1 MVFGVWALVS
11 SAGLA
16 QTLLKARPL
25 LDDEAMA
32 HLAVYRVD
40 IERKGSDTRG
50 ALTLELGGGRI
61 VEPLDLATGAR
72 KRLYFAAPAQT
83 PFGGYAFW
91 RLVWAG
97 EDGERIVQEL
107 PTPLHTRLPVVF
119 VGDSIGGWEGLQQI
133 RLPFG
138 SALATDHEAFSPPL
152 HAYYMRPVE
161 LPDDWRALLGLPLM
175 VLTDGAERLSD
186 AQWGAIRV
194 WLALGGTLVV
204 SAGSFGAGANLL
216 PLADLTPRLSLRD
229 APVRPNLGSYAPPRE
244 PVRLLRPESLNG
256 YRVVLGDARTP
267 VLLYRAFGGGN
278 LYLFLGDL
286 NAPAWRGWQ
295 HLPAMLQ
302 TIVSSSAFPTERI
315 EGTFTRAKSTPPESR
330 VARVWWGVGVL
341 GVYCV
346 GVWQLAAWL
355 RRRRRLASVFAPLA
369 GITVAA
375 CACVLLAA
383 PRAQSQPLTA
393 YRTLAIAS
401 DALAVEAGSVQGT
414 LQAGAHTIRLPEG
427 ALLLRVEPSPQA
439 RGLTE
444 SSATIRT
451 AGWTV
456 MELTYLCPATRFP
469 RVRARRVGQTVVVS
483 NRSAHPLLNL
493 RLLVREARD
502 QEPRTLWQLGR
513 LSGGQTA
520 RAPLKAP
527 IPEGAYLYLTATSD
541 PNACEPI
548 QIRGADVKE
557 VVQVFVSVD

>member
-1 MVFGVWALVS
+1 MVGVWLVAS

-40 IERKGSDTRG
+40 IERKGGDTRG
-50 ALTLELGGGRI
+50 ALTLESGSVRI

-72 KRLYFAAPAQT
+72 KRLYFAALSQT
-83 PFGGYAFW
+83 RFGENARW
-91 RLVWAG
+91 RLAWTG

-107 PTPLHTRLPVVF
+107 PTPLQLRLPVVF

-138 SALATDHEAFSPPL
+138 SALAKDHEAFSPPL
-152 HAYYMRPVE
+152 HPYYMRPAE

-175 VLTDGAERLSD
+175 VLTDGAERLAD
-186 AQWGAIRV
+186 AQWAALRV
-194 WLALGGTLVV
+194 WLAMGGTLVV

-229 APVRPNLGSYAPPRE
+229 APVRPNLGSFAPPRE
-244 PVRLLRPESLNG
+244 PVRLLRPEPLNG

-267 VLLYRAFGGGN
+267 VLLYRVFGAGN

-286 NAPAWRGWQ
+286 NAPEWRGWQ

-302 TIVSSSAFPTERI
+302 TIVLSSAFPTERV
-315 EGTFTRAKSTPPESR
+315 EKTLTPSAPSESS

-341 GVYCV
+341 GVYFL

-369 GITVAA
+369 GITAVA
-375 CACVLLAA
+375 CACILIAA
-383 PRAQSQPLTA
+383 PQMRRQPLTA
-393 YRTLAIAS
+393 YRLVSVAS
-401 DALAVEAGSVQGT
+401 DTLAVESGRLVGNVRG
-414 LQAGAHTIRLPEG
+414 GAHTITLPEG

-439 RGLTE
+439 RRLTD

-451 AGWTV
+451 AGWT
-456 MELTYLCPATRFP
+456 EIDLIYLCPAPQFP
-469 RVRARRVGQTVVVS
+469 RVSARRAGQTVVVA
-483 NRSAHPLLNL
+483 NRSEHALQNL
-493 RLLVREARD
+493 RLLAREARD

-520 RAPLKAP
+520 RAPLNAP
-527 IPEGAYLYLTATSD
+527 IPEGAQLYLTATGD

-548 QIRGADVKE
+548 QLRGTDAKE
-557 VVQVFVSVD
+557 VVQVFVPVD

>member
-1 MVFGVWALVS
+1 MVLGVWALVS

-50 ALTLELGGGRI
+50 ALTLESGSVRI

-72 KRLYFAAPAQT
+72 KRLYFAAPTQT
-83 PFGGYAFW
+83 RSGRNPYW
-91 RLVWAG
+91 RLVWTGA
-97 EDGERIVQEL
+97 DGERIVQEL

-138 SALATDHEAFSPPL
+138 SALANDHKASSPPL
-152 HAYYMRPVE
+152 HPYYMRPAE
-161 LPDDWRALLGLPLM
+161 LPDDWRALVGLPLI

-186 AQWGAIRV
+186 TQWGAIRV

-244 PVRLLRPESLNG
+244 PVRLLRPATLHG

-267 VLLYRAFGGGN
+267 VLLYRAFGAGN

-302 TIVSSSAFPTERI
+302 TIVSGSAFPTERI
-315 EGTFTRAKSTPPESR
+315 EESLTREKPTPPASR
-330 VARVWWGVGVL
+330 IARVWWGVGVL
-341 GVYCV
+341 GVYFV

-375 CACVLLAA
+375 CACVLVAA
-383 PRAQSQPLTA
+383 PHTQSQPLTA

-401 DALAVEAGSVQGT
+401 DTLAVEAGSVQGN
-414 LQAGAHTIRLPEG
+414 LQAGAHTITLPEG
-427 ALLLRVEPSPQA
+427 ALLLRVEPSLQA
-439 RGLTE
+439 RRLTD

-451 AGWTV
+451 AGWTE
-456 MELTYLCPATRFP
+456 MELIYLCPATQFP
-469 RVRARRVGQTVVVS
+469 RVSARRVGQIVVVS
-483 NRSAHPLLNL
+483 NRSAQALLNL
-493 RLLVREARD
+493 RLLAREARD

-520 RAPLKAP
+520 RAPLSAP
-527 IPEGAYLYLTATSD
+527 IPEGAYLYLAATGD
-541 PNACEPI
+541 PEAFEPV
-548 QIRGADVKE
+548 QCSGADIKE